1 MPNIET
7 YVELTDEGEKLLWGL
22 SSQFESGDVEV
33 VGLEAQVIDQ
43 LVDEE
48 WSSFGVKVIEVED
61 VYGDIHEVE
70 LEPWH
75 WRTITY

>member
-1 MPNIET
+1 MPNLET

-22 SSQFESGDVEV
+22 MDAYAKEDVEV
-33 VGLEAQVIDQ
+33 EGLEAQVLDQ
-43 LVDEE
+43 LAEEE
-48 WSSFGVKVIEVED
+48 WSSFGTKVVEVED
-61 VYGDIHEVE
+61 VYGDVHEVE

>member
-1 MPNIET
+1 MSNLET

-22 SSQFESGDVEV
+22 SDQFESEDVEV
-33 VGLEAQVIDQ
+33 VGLEAQVINQ
-43 LVDEE
+43 LLEEE
-48 WSSFGVKVIEVED
+48 WSSFGVKVVEVED
-61 VYGDIHEVE
+61 VYGDIHVVE